1 MAGSAGL
8 MRGARQCGAM
18 ERRPQ
23 GERTTSVHGH
33 EEARRGPLV
42 TPIHQTS
49 TFVLADAED
58 VDAVYEG
65 RAQGDVYT
73 RLSNPSLAAV
83 EAKVA
88 ALERTASA
96 LVSGSGMAAVST
108 TVLAFVGAG
117 GRIVAT
123 EDLYG
128 GTANLFRVLRTRF
141 GIRVDTV
148 PTTEPGA
155 LREALRTPADLVW
168 LETPTNPTLR
178 LVDLQAS
185 AEIARA
191 AGVVSA
197 VDSTFASPVNT
208 RPHELG
214 VDLVV
219 HSATKYLGGHSDL
232 SAGVVCGSRDHV
244 QRVADLHR
252 LLGPVLDPH
261 AAFLLERGL
270 RTLPLRVQA
279 ANENAQ
285 RLGEHLS
292 SHPAVLRVHYP
303 GLASHPQHAL
313 AKRQMSGGC
322 GGLLSFDLP
331 TFEDAKRFMDGLRLV
346 RNAASLGGVE
356 SLVSLPVQQ
365 SHRRQ
370 PPEALARSG
379 ITPGTVRMALGIE
392 DAGDLV
398 ADVERALAGLGK
410 R

>member
-1 MAGSAGL
+1 
-8 MRGARQCGAM
+8 M

-33 EEARRGPLV
+33 EEPRKGPLV

-65 RAQGDVYT
+65 RSAGDVYT
-73 RLSNPSLAAV
+73 RYSNPSTAAV
-83 EAKVA
+83 EAKLA
-88 ALERTASA
+88 ALERTEAA
-96 LVSGSGMAAVST
+96 LVSASGMAACAT
-108 TVLAFVGAG
+108 TILAHVGAG
-117 GRIVAT
+117 GRVVAT

-128 GTANLFRVLRTRF
+128 GTINLLRVLQQRF
-141 GIRVDTV
+141 GVRVETV
-148 PTTEPGA
+148 PTTDP
-155 LREALRTPADLVW
+155 EALRAALRRERADLVW

-178 LVDLQAS
+178 LVDIKAS
-185 AEIARA
+185 AEAARE
-191 AGVVSA
+191 AGVASA

-232 SAGVVCGSRDHV
+232 SAGAVCGTRGSI
-244 QRVADLHR
+244 QRIGALHR

-285 RLGEHLS
+285 AMAEHLS
-292 SHPAVLRVHYP
+292 THPAVRRVNYP
-303 GLASHPQHAL
+303 GLPAHPQHAL
-313 AKRQMSGGC
+313 ARAQMRGF
-322 GGLLSFDLP
+322 GGLLSFDLA
-331 TFEDAKRFMDGLRLV
+331 TFEEAKRFVDGLRLV

-370 PPEALARSG
+370 PPEVLATAG
-379 ITPGTVRMALGIE
+379 ITPGTVRLALGVE
-392 DAGDLV
+392 DAADLL
-398 ADVERALAGLGK
+398 ADVDRALGGLGK